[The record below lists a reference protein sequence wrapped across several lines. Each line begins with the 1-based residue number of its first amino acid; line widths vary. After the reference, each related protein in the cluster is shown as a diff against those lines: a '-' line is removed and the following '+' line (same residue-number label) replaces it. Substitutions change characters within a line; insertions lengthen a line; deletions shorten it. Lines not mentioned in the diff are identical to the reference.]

1 MAIVNVLLII
11 LLEYYSM
18 EIHFVEGSFCVVY
31 MIMMNALTLGTV
43 RLWCWWDSGDNYAW
57 LSWLITNRIFLLWQ
71 KILPCWRGCKIFILH
86 ISGLWH
92 SLESWGP
99 WSVTSMLILF
109 YQRHLVESW
118 GPWSGTSL
126 VFCVVDH
133 WRCNIM
139 AFSKKLLHFSTSSVI
154 TSSS

>member
-1 MAIVNVLLII
+1 
-11 LLEYYSM
+11 
-18 EIHFVEGSFCVVY
+18 
-31 MIMMNALTLGTV
+31 MIMMNAEYITWYISIIML
-43 RLWCWWDSGDNYAW
+43 DSIQETNYAW
-57 LSWLITNRIFLLWQ
+57 LSWNIILKIQKITNRIFWLWQ

-139 AFSKKLLHFSTSSVI
+139 AFSKKLLHFSTNSII
-154 TSSS
+154 TSSSYSNPENVYPTKLI